1 MKITLLTPPPL
12 DGKRVAD
19 RVAGCAYGLYPVP
32 NVFELTMAAVLERDG
47 HDVRYVNFPIENR
60 GIPEFERFA
69 AADDSDLYAFYTV
82 NLTRDTDRAAA
93 RMILGKR
100 EKRKASIVFYGPSPS
115 YNPDEFMIADSCYV
129 VRGEPE
135 MSFSDLAKAL
145 GSGAPAA
152 PPAGVTMSLNG
163 NIAHGPERPLIE
175 DLDSLPFP
183 ARHLVKAHR
192 DRYNNPKLGVKPFTS
207 VYASRNCRH
216 RCAYC
221 VPCSLSFA
229 RELEYRRHHDRR
241 KPPVAVR
248 SAKNVVEEFQLL
260 KKDSCRSAVFL
271 DDQFIWEEDR
281 TVEMCE
287 GIAPAGI
294 VWGCASRADYITDRA
309 AAAMAAAGCRFV
321 DIGAE
326 SFDQRILDDVRKG
339 LKVDAVEKAVKI
351 IKKHGIDAKLNIL
364 VGCSALET
372 KETIRANQ
380 KMIRKLDIDQVMYNI
395 ANPFPGTD
403 LYETAKRDGWFVEGD
418 YRPSDVQKEAIIR
431 LPNLAPEELVRE
443 VRRANF
449 RFFLSP
455 RFILK
460 RALRVRSFTDAADSI
475 RAMKKKLFG

>member
-1 MKITLLTPPPL
+1 MKITFLTPPPL
-12 DGKRVAD
+12 DGKQVAD

-32 NVFELTMAAVLERDG
+32 NVFELTVAAILERDG
-47 HDVRYVNFPIENR
+47 HDVRYVNFPVENR
-60 GIPEFERFA
+60 GIAEFEQFTAR
-69 AADDSDLYAFYTV
+69 DDSDLYAFYTV

-93 RMILGKR
+93 RKIL
-100 EKRKASIVFYGPSPS
+100 EKRRAGIVFLGPSPS
-115 YNPDEFMIADSCYV
+115 YNPDEFLTGDSCFV

-135 MSFSDLAKAL
+135 LSFSELAKSIAA
-145 GSGAPAA
+145 GGPAA
-152 PPAGVTMSLNG
+152 APAGVSMLLNG

-183 ARHLVKAHR
+183 ARHLIRAHR
-192 DRYNNPKLGVKPFTS
+192 GRYNNPKLGVKPFTS
-207 VYASRNCRH
+207 VCASRNCRH
-216 RCAYC
+216 KCSYC

-229 RELEYRRHHDRR
+229 RELEFRRNHERR

-248 SAKNVVEEFQLL
+248 SAKNVAEEFQLL
-260 KKDSCRSAVFL
+260 KKDGYRSAVFL
-271 DDQFIWEEDR
+271 DDQFIWDEDR
-281 TVEMCE
+281 TVEMCG
-287 GIAPAGI
+287 GIAPTGI

-309 AAAMAAAGCRFV
+309 AAAMAAAGCRFI

-339 LKVDAVEKAVKI
+339 LKVEAVERAVRI
-351 IKKHGIDAKLNIL
+351 IKRHGIDAKLNIL

-380 KMIRKLDIDQVMYNI
+380 KMIKKLDVDQVMYNI
-395 ANPFPGTD
+395 ANPFPGTE
-403 LYETAKRDGWFVEGD
+403 LYEIAKRDGWFVDGD
-418 YRPSDVQKEAIIR
+418 YRPSDVQKEAIVR
-431 LPNLAPEELVRE
+431 LPNLSPEELVRE

-449 RFFLSP
+449 RFFLNP

-460 RALRVRSFTDAADSI
+460 RALRVRSFSDAADAA